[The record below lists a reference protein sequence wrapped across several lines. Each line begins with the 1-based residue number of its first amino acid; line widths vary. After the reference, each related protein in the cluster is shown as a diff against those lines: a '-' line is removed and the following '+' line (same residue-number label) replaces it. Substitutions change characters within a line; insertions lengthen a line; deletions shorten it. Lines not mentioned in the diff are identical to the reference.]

1 MILAGTPKNWPD
13 GPSMSALHV
22 LLVFVGIPLLV
33 ILTVSLL
40 VYAPSWVKAPRYRP
54 GQTWE
59 ATSEWFGAV
68 ATARTPSTGSAAG
81 AETAAASSGS
91 GGASADW

>member
-1 MILAGTPKNWPD
+1 
-13 GPSMSALHV
+13 MSALHV

-40 VYAPSWVKAPRYRP
+40 VYAPSWVKGPRYRP
-54 GQTWE
+54 GQSWE
-59 ATSEWFGAV
+59 ATSEWFGTV
-68 ATARTPSTGSAAG
+68 ATARAPTTAPAAGVSAAAPSTV
-81 AETAAASSGS
+81 S